1 MTRTARIPKVIL
13 TLYIFTVF
21 TLIPL
26 AMPTGYKNLGEMKCS
41 LFLKAASVFTPLF
54 LILLIGAFISGR
66 TSLKDYR
73 TLLTLTVIFAANLT
87 LSSALSADFQ
97 KSLSGSPG
105 WRMGLFAFLAML
117 VSALAAAVFN
127 LPGGYMEI
135 STGSP
140 VSSPSRSRSR

>member
-97 KSLSGSPG
+97 KSLSC
-105 WRMGLFAFLAML
+105 
-117 VSALAAAVFN
+117 
-127 LPGGYMEI
+127 
-135 STGSP
+135 SP
-140 VSSPSRSRSR
+140 VCRMVLF